1 VGPDRLELSTH
12 GLKVPG
18 TAIDSAAAL
27 KANAA
32 VLNTALTG
40 KTVKVSVM
48 GTTIKLLAF
57 NTKLRTPKVILNQV
71 DINKGNLQLAHGID
85 AVLMPTK

>member
-1 VGPDRLELSTH
+1 M
-12 GLKVPG
+12 PG
-18 TAIDSAAAL
+18 AAIDSAAAL
-27 KANAA
+27 KANGV
-32 VLNTALTG
+32 VLKTALMD

-57 NTKLRTPKVILNQV
+57 NKTLRTPKVILSQV
-71 DINKGNLQLAHGID
+71 DINKGNVQLAHGID